1 MKHYLVFDLGASSGR
16 AIVVSKNNNNIELH
30 EVHRFKTKTIEVN
43 NSLYW
48 DIFDIFEQIKYGI
61 IIAFETFINIEM
73 IGIDTWGVDYGL
85 LDKEGN
91 LLRNPYFYRDQ
102 RTKKIIEKFSEIIP
116 LENLYAQT
124 GTQFKY
130 FNTVF
135 QLFADSRLESHLFSK
150 ADKILLMPDLIAYM
164 LTGVKRI
171 EVTNLSTTG
180 LYNPL
185 KKKIINDLEKLGI
198 SKTLFPK
205 VIRATEAYGRL
216 SEKIASNLLVSKIPV
231 IATCSH
237 DTASAILSIP
247 MEENDVYISS
257 GTWSLCGTL
266 LDKPNLSNEARK
278 ANFTNEV
285 GFNDKIRFL
294 KNVMGLW
301 ILNRTVEEFKKQ
313 GINFTYEEI
322 EQEAIKNNN
331 FSSIINPDH
340 ESFENPPSMIEA
352 INTYC
357 KNTSQVIP
365 EKPGEY
371 FYCIYLSLALKYKYV
386 FKELTEV
393 TKKKYKRIFIVGG
406 GSNIDYLNQLTST
419 VTNMV
424 VKTGPQEATVLGNAL
439 SLMLSNNEI
448 KHEVE
453 GQELIFKQFASKKYY
468 PEHNEHYQTQY
479 EKLKQLIKGGK

>member
-1 MKHYLVFDLGASSGR
+1 MFWLR
-16 AIVVSKNNNNIELH
+16 IV
-30 EVHRFKTKTIEVN
+30 
-43 NSLYW
+43 
-48 DIFDIFEQIKYGI
+48 
-61 IIAFETFINIEM
+61 A
-73 IGIDTWGVDYGL
+73 
-85 LDKEGN
+85 
-91 LLRNPYFYRDQ
+91 
-102 RTKKIIEKFSEIIP
+102 
-116 LENLYAQT
+116 
-124 GTQFKY
+124 
-130 FNTVF
+130 
-135 QLFADSRLESHLFSK
+135 LF
-150 ADKILLMPDLIAYM
+150 
-164 LTGVKRI
+164 
-171 EVTNLSTTG
+171 
-180 LYNPL
+180 
-185 KKKIINDLEKLGI
+185 
-198 SKTLFPK
+198 
-205 VIRATEAYGRL
+205 
-216 SEKIASNLLVSKIPV
+216 
-231 IATCSH
+231 
-237 DTASAILSIP
+237 
-247 MEENDVYISS
+247 
-257 GTWSLCGTL
+257 
-266 LDKPNLSNEARK
+266 
-278 ANFTNEV
+278 

-439 SLMLSNNEI
+439 SLMLSSNEI